1 MQQPNFGPQNVKIL
15 TFEFFNQF
23 CPQQGYATAEPSL
36 VSQKYQNFK
45 FLVT

>member
-15 TFEFFNQF
+15 TFECFNQI

-36 VSQKYQNFK
+36 VPQNTKILNF
-45 FLVT
+45 